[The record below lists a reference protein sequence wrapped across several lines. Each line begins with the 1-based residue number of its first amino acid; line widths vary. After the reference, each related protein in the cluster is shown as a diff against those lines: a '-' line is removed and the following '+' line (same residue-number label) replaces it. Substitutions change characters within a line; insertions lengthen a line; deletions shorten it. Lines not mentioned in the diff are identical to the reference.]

1 MVDRDDK
8 GTGGATLEALISYVL
23 ITGVVISL
31 FLEAAGLV
39 LFYRSSGTLAISHGG
54 RIIVRAEDFFALL
67 GQLFSAASSSWPLR
81 LMTLGIAVLILTP
94 YARAVLSVI
103 YFAYQRNFKYLAV
116 TLFVVIILTV
126 SLLVH

>member
-1 MVDRDDK
+1 MVGRNDK
-8 GTGGATLEALISYVL
+8 RSGAATLEGLISYIL

-39 LFYRSSGTLAISHGG
+39 LFFRSSGSLAICHEN
-54 RIIVRAEDFFALL
+54 RIILRANDFFALL
-67 GQLFSAASSSWPLR
+67 GRLFSAPYSSRSIR

-94 YARAVLSVI
+94 YIRAVLSVI
-103 YFAYQRNFKYLAV
+103 YFASVRNFTYLAV
-116 TLFVVIILTV
+116 TLFVLIILTV

>member
-1 MVDRDDK
+1 MVDRH
-8 GTGGATLEALISYVL
+8 GEGNGAGALEGLISYIL

-54 RIIVRAEDFFALL
+54 RIIIRAEDFFALL
-67 GQLFSAASSSWPLR
+67 GQLFSTASSGWPLR

-94 YARAVLSVI
+94 YARALLSVI
-103 YFAYQRNFKYLAV
+103 YFACQRNFKYLAI